1 MPFGCFK
8 KEKDPSKKSKKSKKA
23 AKEHA
28 EDAHEEQNNTANTV
42 APVANDSVTKE
53 SHAGSGANGHSAS
66 KKRSSSDSSS
76 SYEDLS
82 AAKPNANGKLDDPRS
97 PRAETTPRAA
107 DGTAVAADGVTD
119 STATTT
125 NREALISSDSSHPG
139 RDHSPSNS
147 TATPSIPPKPA
158 SLLTRSGSQIKSS
171 SPMTPRSV
179 RLDVNQENAS
189 VVPPLTGLGEPVSP
203 RRAAGSASSSRR
215 GSLGSRGRT
224 SSISNNDM
232 NRIYRE
238 TDEEVASA
246 RARIMERKMTLRNDL
261 ADAVQKMESDKAYAN
276 RASVLLGIEALDGLD
291 LDAVEADISTFREEE
306 YREDVLEERLLNEK
320 VQKQLETDV
329 KDTKAKIDAMK
340 DDSDSLDL
348 DDLNSLEDKLDD
360 LEDGSGS
367 DDEEPSYKS
376 PPMSPMSFRD
386 DAVTA
391 DTATNPEGESVTMS
405 ANATPR
411 HGAQDVEPVA

>member
-8 KEKDPSKKSKKSKKA
+8 KEKDASKKVKKSKKSSNKN
-23 AKEHA
+23 A
-28 EDAHEEQNNTANTV
+28 EATHEDQNNTANN
-42 APVANDSVTKE
+42 ANNDANENVIQE
-53 SHAGSGANGHSAS
+53 SHAAPAANGHAS
-66 KKRSSSDSSS
+66 SNKASPREQSSSSDDTSGSKKKS
-76 SYEDLS
+76 
-82 AAKPNANGKLDDPRS
+82 NGKLVDPRS
-97 PRAETTPRAA
+97 PRAEGTPRAA
-107 DGTAVAADGVTD
+107 DGT
-119 STATTT
+119 TATAEGATDATT
-125 NREALISSDSSHPG
+125 AAANRETLISSDSS
-139 RDHSPSNS
+139 RDHSPSAS

-158 SLLTRSGSQIKSS
+158 SLLTRSGSQVKST

-179 RLDVNQENAS
+179 RMDVGHENG
-189 VVPPLTGLGEPVSP
+189 VVIPPLATSGEPISP
-203 RRAAGSASSSRR
+203 RRATGSAASSRR

-224 SSISNNDM
+224 ASISNADM

-246 RARIMERKMTLRNDL
+246 RARIVERKMTLRNEL
-261 ADAVQKMESDKAYAN
+261 ADAVQNLERDKAYAN

-320 VQKQLETDV
+320 VQHQLETDV
-329 KDTKAKIDAMK
+329 KDTKLKIEAMK

-386 DAVTA
+386 DTVTA
-391 DTATNPEGESVTMS
+391 DTATIPEAESATVS